1 LYSTQ
6 PGITSGP
13 CDGELR
19 VACPMQRITLGTQ
32 TMSKRTTSIF
42 SVSLFALALIF
53 GAAGTAVAGDKSCG
67 GKKPKDDGTS
77 AVVAMPEM
85 PRA

>member
-1 LYSTQ
+1 
-6 PGITSGP
+6 
-13 CDGELR
+13 
-19 VACPMQRITLGTQ
+19 
-32 TMSKRTTSIF
+32 MSKRTTSIF